1 MILPT
6 KHLRPERALIT
17 IGADMLVKLKRPAT
31 VSRLWD
37 DVRKDRASG
46 YDQASITY
54 DWFVLA
60 LDMLFIMG
68 AVTYERGVLRRTQQ

>member
-6 KHLRPERALIT
+6 KHLKPERALIT

-37 DVRKDRASG
+37 DIRKDRSSDNGA
-46 YDQASITY
+46 ASITY

-68 AVTYERGVLRRTQQ
+68 AITYERGVLRRAQQ

>member
-17 IGADMLVKLKRPAT
+17 VGAEMLVKLKRPAT

-37 DVRKDRASG
+37 D
-46 YDQASITY
+46 
-54 DWFVLA
+54 
-60 LDMLFIMG
+60 
-68 AVTYERGVLRRTQQ
+68 